1 VDGATDVRVGPEPL
15 AIEAIVTGAVRPDCG
30 AVATFVGVV
39 RGETD
44 GRRTEAL
51 EYEAHASL
59 AEATLRE
66 LADRARERFDV
77 RVVAIHHRTGRLA
90 VGEVALVAAV
100 SAPHRGPAREACAWL
115 VESLKAEAPIWKKEI
130 GPDGSFW
137 VGSEA

>member
-1 VDGATDVRVGPEPL
+1 MA
-15 AIEAIVTGAVRPDCG
+15 
-30 AVATFVGVV
+30 
-39 RGETD
+39 
-44 GRRTEAL
+44 AL